1 MAPVAPSYFDFNGL
15 RALGSD
21 TTVPQRERLD
31 EAARQ
36 FASVFTHMLLK
47 SMRDASLSDGA
58 FDSDQSAL
66 YQELFDKQIAME
78 LTRGDGVGITRLLVK
93 QLAPAVEAQPP
104 GLADGG
110 LADGARNAADAANSS
125 ARAAAMRAAY
135 TQVGQWSEPQE
146 PGKPADNVSTP
157 EPRTE

>member
-1 MAPVAPSYFDFNGL
+1 MAPVAPAYFDFNGL

-78 LTRGDGVGITRLLVK
+78 LTRGDGVGITRLLVQ
-93 QLAPAVEAQPP
+93 QLAPAVAAQPP
-104 GLADGG
+104 VP
-110 LADGARNAADAANSS
+110 ADGARNADVASS
-125 ARAAAMRAAY
+125 SPRGTAMRAAY

-146 PGKPADNVSTP
+146 RVNLADNVSTP